1 MMALGKMTLSM
12 MALGK
17 MTIDMTVRKSDT
29 QKSDTQHNNK
39 KRQLSAK
46 Q

>member
-17 MTIDMTVRKSDT
+17 MTLGMTVRKSDT
-29 QKSDTQHNNK
+29 QNSETQHNNK
-39 KRQLSAK
+39 KRQLSAN